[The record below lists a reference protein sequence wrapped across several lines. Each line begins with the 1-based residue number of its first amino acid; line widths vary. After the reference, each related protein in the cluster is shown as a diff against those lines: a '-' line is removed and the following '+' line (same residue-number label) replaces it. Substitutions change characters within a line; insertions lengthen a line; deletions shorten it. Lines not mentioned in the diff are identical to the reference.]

1 LPRDESGG
9 FLFPGQV
16 VPGIK
21 VARARFRRWCGT
33 WEPLA
38 TMLPLVKLKTAGDK
52 GEPQAAETA
61 RGRVPMRGRGTD
73 RLVVVVKP
81 V

>member
-1 LPRDESGG
+1 MNLVGSCI
-9 FLFPGQV
+9 PGQV

-21 VARARFRRWCGT
+21 VARARFWRWCGT

-38 TMLPLVKLKTAGDK
+38 TMLSPVTLKAVGDK
-52 GEPQAAETA
+52 GEPQVAETA

-73 RLVVVVKP
+73 RLVVVMKLL
-81 V
+81 